1 MLSRTP
7 NALEPRPSPAKS
19 KPLAVNPRRKISRI
33 AAARLGLRGNLMVL
47 GNDALL
53 AWLAETEKRS

>member
-1 MLSRTP
+1 
-7 NALEPRPSPAKS
+7 
-19 KPLAVNPRRKISRI
+19 LAVNPRRKISRI